1 MIAHRYL
8 IDAAARRVRR
18 VRGRVRPR
26 FAGAGRRLGAAVNAA
41 TLVLIAGCAVGPNFQ
56 RPSAPETAGY
66 TREPLPAATAAADMA
81 GGAAQRLVE
90 GMDIPGQW
98 WTLFRSPPLNALIEQ
113 SLKTNPSLEAA
124 QAALRQAQENVYA
137 QEGFFFPNV
146 QASFA
151 PSRQKNATATI
162 SPTLTSGA
170 PLFSLY
176 TPQVSVSYTLD
187 VWGGNRRQVESLQ
200 AQADALRFQ
209 LEATYLTLTSNVVA
223 AAIQEASLRAQIAA
237 TETVIRIDS
246 EQLELLRAQYA
257 LGAIAMADVMAQ
269 EATLAQAQA
278 TLPPLQ
284 KQLAQQRDSL
294 TALAGRIPS
303 AEPDQKFELAALELP
318 QELPLSLP
326 SRLVEQ
332 RPDVRSA
339 EEQLHAASAQVG
351 VAIANQLPQITL
363 SANAGSSATQMSQ
376 LFTSGTGFWSVAG
389 NFLQPLFDGGTLL
402 HRKRAADAAL
412 EQAAAQYRS
421 TVITAFQNVADVLH
435 ALYYDAAALEA
446 SLRAERAA
454 AASLDI
460 ARHALQL
467 GSISYFALLNAE
479 QTYQQ
484 SVIALAQARA
494 NRYADTAALFQAL
507 GGGWWNQELGASAQ
521 TETPGSDLH

>member
-1 MIAHRYL
+1 MAKSSPTH
-8 IDAAARRVRR
+8 AAA
-18 VRGRVRPR
+18 GRW
-26 FAGAGRRLGAAVNAA
+26 LGACTNMAA
-41 TLVLIAGCAVGPNFQ
+41 LLLCAGCAVGPNFQ
-56 RPSAPETAGY
+56 RPSAPETPSY
-66 TREPLPAATAAADMA
+66 TREPLPDQTVAADVA
-81 GGAAQRLVE
+81 GGAAQRLVQ

-98 WTLFRSPPLNALIEQ
+98 WILFRSAPLNTLIEQ

-124 QAALRQAQENVYA
+124 QAALRQAQESVYA
-137 QEGFFFPNV
+137 QEGFFYPNV

-162 SPTLTSGA
+162 APTLTSGA
-170 PLFSLY
+170 PIFSLY

-200 AQADALRFQ
+200 AQADSLRFQ

-237 TETVIRIDS
+237 TQEVIRIES
-246 EQLELLRAQYA
+246 EQLSLLHSQYN
-257 LGAIAMADVMAQ
+257 LGAIAMADVVAQ

-278 TLPPLQ
+278 TLPPLN
-284 KQLAQQRDSL
+284 KQLAQQRDL
-294 TALAGRIPS
+294 LAALAGRIPS
-303 AEPDQKFELAALELP
+303 AEPDETFELAALELP
-318 QELPLSLP
+318 LDLPVSLP

-339 EEQLHAASAQVG
+339 EEQLHAASAEVG

-363 SANAGSSATQMSQ
+363 SATGGSSATQMSQ

-412 EQAAAQYRS
+412 EQAAAQYRG

-435 ALYYDAAALEA
+435 ALYYDAEALEA
-446 SLRAERAA
+446 AVRAERAA
-454 AASLDI
+454 ESSLDI

-467 GSISYFALLNAE
+467 GSISYLSLLNAE

-484 SVIALAQARA
+484 TVIALAQARA

-507 GGGWWNQELGASAQ
+507 GGGWWNQSIGSSTQA
-521 TETPGSDLH
+521 ETPSGGPH

>member
-1 MIAHRYL
+1 VV
-8 IDAAARRVRR
+8 AAA
-18 VRGRVRPR
+18 
-26 FAGAGRRLGAAVNAA
+26 ALALG
-41 TLVLIAGCAVGPNFQ
+41 AGCAVGPNFQ
-56 RPSAPETAGY
+56 RPPAPATGDY
-66 TREPLPAATAAADMA
+66 TREPLPAKTVAADIA
-81 GGAAQRLVE
+81 GGEAQRLVRDL
-90 GMDIPGQW
+90 DIPGQW
-98 WTLFRSPPLNALIEQ
+98 WTLFHSRPLNTLIEQ
-113 SLKTNPSLEAA
+113 SLKANPSLEAA

-137 QEGFFFPNV
+137 QEGFFYPNV

-170 PLFSLY
+170 PIFSLY
-176 TPQVSVSYTLD
+176 TPQVSVFYTLD

-200 AQADALRFQ
+200 AQADAMRFQ

-223 AAIQEASLRAQIAA
+223 AAVQEASLRAQISA
-237 TETVIRIDS
+237 TGEVIRIES
-246 EQLELLRAQYA
+246 EQLELFRAEYA
-257 LGAIAMADVMAQ
+257 LGAVAMGDVVAQ
-269 EATLAQAQA
+269 EATLAQTQA

-284 KQLAQQRDSL
+284 KQLAQQRDL
-294 TALAGRIPS
+294 LAALAGHFPS
-303 AEPDQKFELAALELP
+303 AEPEEKFELAALELP

-326 SRLVEQ
+326 SKLVEQ

-339 EEQLHAASAQVG
+339 EEQLHSAGAQVG

-363 SANAGSSATQMSQ
+363 SATGGSSATQMSQ
-376 LFTSGTGFWSVAG
+376 LFTSGTGFWSIAA
-389 NFLQPLFDGGTLL
+389 NLLQPLFDGGTLL

-421 TVITAFQNVADVLH
+421 TVITAFQNVADVLQ
-435 ALYYDAAALEA
+435 ALYYDAAALDA

-454 AASLDI
+454 AESLDI

-467 GSISYFALLNAE
+467 GSISYLSLLNAE

-484 SVIALAQARA
+484 TVIALAQARA

-507 GGGWWNQELGASAQ
+507 GGGWWNRDDVVSSADVPAV
-521 TETPGSDLH
+521 TPGPSHGGP